1 VIERP
6 RGARSTRAR
15 SVRGARREVGNPGN
29 VGDVARPRFD
39 GAYGK
44 VVDVPSEDV
53 MVTGPTI
60 AADRDDQWL
69 GVTRS
74 LFTRNGLITDA
85 TRTIP
90 EQHPRNFSTTFVA
103 QRVSECVTRT
113 SAFARSV
120 AGHVQ

>member
-1 VIERP
+1 MKRP
-6 RGARSTRAR
+6 RDAIATLAR

-120 AGHVQ
+120 AGRVQ